1 MSFRS
6 FVRFL
11 VKKLFFILVFFGVAN
26 AGLVNVFTEEEKEEW
41 FKQIEQK
48 SPEHIHNVEFTAL
61 SFAYFLSENLPKW
74 YVDNLYQ
81 PKPFKLSDFKPLD
94 ENVIFSKQ
102 NELITQD
109 KKPCM
114 KIEVKNNELI
124 ITKLDN
130 MSEICKDAFDYYK
143 LKNTVCGKFVV
154 EHNAY
159 YQKDKNSI
167 LTGDL
172 SKSAEDY
179 EDYSVCPKY
188 DLGKNDKVVFSLSK
202 TLYPYMGA
210 SMYAKLKELKEEH
223 KNKDLK
229 LFFDKNLPHLVKSC
243 VKLED
248 NKIILNK
255 LSQKDSKDEII
266 CYAFLTAFTKTF
278 GNELIK
284 NGSFDMS
291 KYFKSRY

>member
-1 MSFRS
+1 M
-6 FVRFL
+6 
-11 VKKLFFILVFFGVAN
+11 KKLFFVLMFLGLAN
-26 AGLVNVFTEEEKEEW
+26 AGLVNAFTEEEKQAW

-48 SPEHIHNVEFTAL
+48 SPEYIHNVEFTAL
-61 SFAYFLSENLPKW
+61 SFAYFFSDDLPKW

-81 PKPFKLSDFKPLD
+81 LKPFKLSDFKPLD
-94 ENVIFSKQ
+94 ENVIFSEQ
-102 NELITQD
+102 NELVTQD

-114 KIEVKNNELI
+114 KIEVKKDELI
-124 ITKLDN
+124 LTKLDG
-130 MSEICKDAFDYYK
+130 MSEICKDAFSYYK
-143 LKNTVCGKFVV
+143 LKNTVCGRFVV

-159 YQKDKNSI
+159 YQRDKNAI

-202 TLYPYMGA
+202 MLYPYMGA
-210 SMYAKLKELKEEH
+210 SMYGKLEELKEEH

-229 LFFDKNLPHLVKSC
+229 SFFDKNLPHLVKSC

-266 CYAFLTAFTKTF
+266 CYAFLAAFKEAF
-278 GNELIK
+278 GDELVK

-291 KYFKSRY
+291 KYFKK